1 MRFELRRQGE
11 VDIFSNSNNY
21 PLSHNH
27 NDSSQR
33 TSAAKKILDEICCNT
48 TNSIIHQGDTDSSDD
63 EDNKYHEEQKYS
75 NYGRHIKQLISKTND
90 WKATA
95 TGRDSYLPA
104 SRESLR
110 KSTDHAKDPISVVAK
125 KPDKGTFD
133 VYADPLF
140 GIRIVKPLISSL
152 SLKDMAI
159 GRTVVPMANIKR
171 HLANGDLSADWVFG
185 GVIVNKSDVK
195 KSHKGAQY
203 AIWKLSDLKGGLK
216 TVSVFLFQKCFK
228 EHWKTIVGTVVGIL
242 NPKPLDS
249 REGSSDEAAVSVDN
263 AQKIMIMGTS
273 KDFGICKAKKKNG
286 ENCCSFV
293 NVSQCEYCIYHLQQ
307 AYKNCSRRSEFQSP
321 CSGRGLNQLR
331 NKVLGKHEVFYAG
344 QSYSAVPAK
353 KNQKLTAKDD
363 SRLRKLSDFFPK
375 GAKVNSPVRA
385 ENKPVTIKAHTG
397 RVELSVN
404 QAQKD
409 ADRLRKL
416 RATMVIPEQTE
427 GVGFGIGWEGDCLAN
442 LFFPPVV
449 PRQVRFGISRGGR
462 KEERRREWGNEK
474 QPEYYL
480 VRGRDVRT
488 RSCQS
493 ANLPDGEVKFNKRK
507 LTIVS
512 EKLALGAEP
521 SGCHKTAAT
530 TMLGLAAPQLG
541 RGLGSSGN
549 VDLLPPRAKDV
560 NRAKLN
566 ALKWIKT
573 NGPIKK
579 ENPNKIPG
587 SEKEKRKTMDDDME
601 KSIFQFELTGRTG
614 HNWGRKQPTSWK
626 GIVPTFTLTGSGNP
640 FRKTPLHAPDWVLN
654 LDFLVISSPVYCE
667 STTLDHAVTK
677 IAKTIQVFPNEK
689 RPKLAVSGLESLSE
703 TSSPITVLSPRFKE
717 LLEATSKHTDLLEIR
732 DNQAQEEYFDKLEK
746 KERLEEKMLS
756 TFKVPCKA
764 VRCLKCKYTAFSAS
778 DRCKTEGHPLKVTNG
793 TKRFFKCGDCGNRTV
808 TLDIVPL
815 LTCKN
820 CSSSHWERAPMMR
833 EKKSLL
839 TNTLSIRGGEETILG
854 ALHTDGNLNLLVPEN

>member
-1 MRFELRRQGE
+1 MTLSANFGTIFANGCGCLVGE

-21 PLSHNH
+21 PHSHSP

-33 TSAAKKILDEICCNT
+33 TSAAKKILDEICGNT

-110 KSTDHAKDPISVVAK
+110 KSTDHAKDPISLVAK

-133 VYADPLF
+133 AYADPLF

-203 AIWKLSDLKGGLK
+203 AIWKISDLKGGLK

-353 KNQKLTAKDD
+353 KNQKLTSKDD

-375 GAKVNSPVRA
+375 GAKVNSPERA
-385 ENKPVTIKAHTG
+385 EYKPVTIKAHTG
-397 RVELSVN
+397 IVELSAN

-409 ADRLRKL
+409 ADSRKVP
-416 RATMVIPEQTE
+416 APVI
-427 GVGFGIGWEGDCLAN
+427 
-442 LFFPPVV
+442 
-449 PRQVRFGISRGGR
+449 
-462 KEERRREWGNEK
+462 
-474 QPEYYL
+474 
-480 VRGRDVRT
+480 VRGVACRGRTPVEDKGNQLGEGGVVRGHIVYSG
-488 RSCQS
+488 RSGVWDW
-493 ANLPDGEVKFNKRK
+493 LGRK

-512 EKLALGAEP
+512 EKSALGAEP

-530 TMLGLAAPQLG
+530 TMLGLAVPQLG
-541 RGLGSSGN
+541 RGLGGSGN

-587 SEKEKRKTMDDDME
+587 SEKEKRKTMDDAME
-601 KSIFQFELTGRTG
+601 KST
-614 HNWGRKQPTSWK
+614 
-626 GIVPTFTLTGSGNP
+626 
-640 FRKTPLHAPDWVLN
+640 
-654 LDFLVISSPVYCE
+654 
-667 STTLDHAVTK
+667 
-677 IAKTIQVFPNEK
+677 KTIQVFPNEK
-689 RPKLAVSGLESLSE
+689 RPKLAVSGLESLPE

-717 LLEATSKHTDLLEIR
+717 LLEATSKHTDLLEVR

-764 VRCLKCKYTAFSAS
+764 CKYTAFSAS
-778 DRCKTEGHPLKVTNG
+778 DRCKTEGHPLKVTDG

-820 CSSSHWERAPMMR
+820 CSSSRWGRAPMMR
-833 EKKSLL
+833 VSVY
-839 TNTLSIRGGEETILG
+839 
-854 ALHTDGNLNLLVPEN
+854 LVSSSSPRQQEL

>member
-1 MRFELRRQGE
+1 MDINDDCDIELLEEFLQEENAENISTESYDNTKHICKNSLNDSTPSGIKSSRTGGKSNNIKSE

-21 PLSHNH
+21 PHGHSP

-33 TSAAKKILDEICCNT
+33 TSAAKKILDEICGNT

-90 WKATA
+90 WKATP
-95 TGRDSYLPA
+95 TGQDSYLPA

-133 VYADPLF
+133 AYADPLF

-203 AIWKLSDLKGGLK
+203 AIWKISDLKGGLK

-375 GAKVNSPVRA
+375 GTKVNSPVRA
-385 ENKPVTIKAHTG
+385 EYKPVTIKAHTG
-397 RVELSVN
+397 RVELSAN

-409 ADRLRKL
+409 ADSGASAGALRHFKRRKKGREEKGMGEREAARVL
-416 RATMVIPEQTE
+416 SRE
-427 GVGFGIGWEGDCLAN
+427 GKGCSD
-442 LFFPPVV
+442 
-449 PRQVRFGISRGGR
+449 
-462 KEERRREWGNEK
+462 KE
-474 QPEYYL
+474 
-480 VRGRDVRT
+480 
-488 RSCQS
+488 
-493 ANLPDGEVKFNKRK
+493 LPKK
-507 LTIVS
+507 LTIIS
-512 EKLALGAEP
+512 EKSALGAEP

-530 TMLGLAAPQLG
+530 TMLGLAVPQLA
-541 RGLGSSGN
+541 RGLGGSGN

-560 NRAKLN
+560 NRAK
-566 ALKWIKT
+566 
-573 NGPIKK
+573 
-579 ENPNKIPG
+579 
-587 SEKEKRKTMDDDME
+587 
-601 KSIFQFELTGRTG
+601 
-614 HNWGRKQPTSWK
+614 K
-626 GIVPTFTLTGSGNP
+626 GILPTFTLNGSGNP
-640 FRKTPLHAPDWVLN
+640 FRKTSLHAPDWVLN
-654 LDFLVISSPVYCE
+654 LDFLVISSPMYCE

-717 LLEATSKHTDLLEIR
+717 LLEATSKHTDLLEVR

-764 VRCLKCKYTAFSAS
+764 VRCLKDGCLAYYDIPSFFGVSMQIQAKDEQQVHGPLFIPRQTNRVAVQVFSVFHQRLELKCKYTAFSAS
-778 DRCKTEGHPLKVTNG
+778 DRCKTEGHPLKVTDG

-820 CSSSHWERAPMMR
+820 CSSSRWERAPMMR
-833 EKKSLL
+833 VSVY
-839 TNTLSIRGGEETILG
+839 
-854 ALHTDGNLNLLVPEN
+854 LVSSSSPRLQEL

>member
-1 MRFELRRQGE
+1 MTLSANVVTILAKGCGCSVGE

-21 PLSHNH
+21 PLNHSHND
-27 NDSSQR
+27 NSQR
-33 TSAAKKILDEICCNT
+33 TSAAKKILDEICSNT

-110 KSTDHAKDPISVVAK
+110 KSTDHSKDPISVVAK

-133 VYADPLF
+133 AYADPLF

-152 SLKDMAI
+152 TLKDMAI

-203 AIWKLSDLKGGLK
+203 AIWKISDLKGGLK

-353 KNQKLTAKDD
+353 KNQKLTEKDD
-363 SRLRKLSDFFPK
+363 SRLRKLSDFFAK
-375 GAKVNSPVRA
+375 GAKVNSPVRT

-397 RVELSVN
+397 RVELSAN

-416 RATMVIPEQTE
+416 RATMVIPEQSPSCAHAPDKLN
-427 GVGFGIGWEGDCLAN
+427 VGIN
-442 LFFPPVV
+442 L
-449 PRQVRFGISRGGR
+449 
-462 KEERRREWGNEK
+462 ERP
-474 QPEYYL
+474 QIQ
-480 VRGRDVRT
+480 T
-488 RSCQS
+488 
-493 ANLPDGEVKFNKRK
+493 NLTK
-507 LTIVS
+507 LTIAS

-521 SGCHKTAAT
+521 SECHKTAAT
-530 TMLGLAAPQLG
+530 TMLGLAVPQLG
-541 RGLGSSGN
+541 RGLRSSGN

-587 SEKEKRKTMDDDME
+587 TDKEKRKTMDDEME
-601 KSIFQFELTGRTG
+601 KST
-614 HNWGRKQPTSWK
+614 
-626 GIVPTFTLTGSGNP
+626 
-640 FRKTPLHAPDWVLN
+640 
-654 LDFLVISSPVYCE
+654 
-667 STTLDHAVTK
+667 
-677 IAKTIQVFPNEK
+677 KTIQLLPNEK
-689 RPKLAVSGLESLSE
+689 RPKLTVSGLESLSA

-717 LLEATSKHTDLLEIR
+717 LLETTSKHTDLLEIR

-746 KERLEEKMLS
+746 KERLEEKMLT

-764 VRCLKCKYTAFSAS
+764 VRCLKDGVLAYYDIPSFFSVNMQIQAKDERQVHVPQFIPGQTNRVAVHVCSVFHQRLELKCKYTAFSAS
-778 DRCKTEGHPLKVTNG
+778 DRCKTEGHPLKVTDG

-820 CSSSHWERAPMMR
+820 CSSSRWERAPMMR

>member
-1 MRFELRRQGE
+1 MEGE
-11 VDIFSNSNNY
+11 VDIFSNSNNN
-21 PLSHNH
+21 PLNPSH

-33 TSAAKKILDEICCNT
+33 TSAAKKILDEICGNTTNT
-48 TNSIIHQGDTDSSDD
+48 TNSIIHGGDTDSSDD

-75 NYGRHIKQLISKTND
+75 NYGRNIKQLISKTND

-95 TGRDSYLPA
+95 TGRDAYLPA
-104 SRESLR
+104 SR
-110 KSTDHAKDPISVVAK
+110 KSTDRAKDAISVVAK
-125 KPDKGTFD
+125 EPDKGKFD
-133 VYADPLF
+133 AYADPLF

-203 AIWKLSDLKGGLK
+203 AIWKISDLKGGLK

-273 KDFGICKAKKKNG
+273 KDFGTCKAKKKNG

-363 SRLRKLSDFFPK
+363 SRLRKLSDFFAK
-375 GAKVNSPVRA
+375 GAQVNSPVRS
-385 ENKPVTIKAHTG
+385 ENKPVTVKAHTG
-397 RVELSVN
+397 RVELSAN

-416 RATMVIPEQTE
+416 KATTVIPEQSPS
-427 GVGFGIGWEGDCLAN
+427 CAN
-442 LFFPPVV
+442 EPDKLN
-449 PRQVRFGISRGGR
+449 IAINL
-462 KEERRREWGNEK
+462 ERPTI
-474 QPEYYL
+474 Q
-480 VRGRDVRT
+480 T
-488 RSCQS
+488 
-493 ANLPDGEVKFNKRK
+493 NLTK

-521 SGCHKTAAT
+521 SERHKMAAT
-530 TMLGLAAPQLG
+530 TVLGLAVPQLG

-549 VDLLPPRAKDV
+549 VDLLPPRTKDV

-587 SEKEKRKTMDDDME
+587 SEKEKRKTMDEEME
-601 KSIFQFELTGRTG
+601 KST
-614 HNWGRKQPTSWK
+614 
-626 GIVPTFTLTGSGNP
+626 
-640 FRKTPLHAPDWVLN
+640 
-654 LDFLVISSPVYCE
+654 
-667 STTLDHAVTK
+667 
-677 IAKTIQVFPNEK
+677 KTIQLFPNEK
-689 RPKLAVSGLESLSE
+689 RPKLTMSGLESSSS

-746 KERLEEKMLS
+746 RERLEEKMLS

-764 VRCLKCKYTAFSAS
+764 VRCLKDGRLAYYDIPSVFTVSIPMNSRYVARSLSGDKVTGWQFTCVRYFTRGWSLKQDLCMCKYTAFSAS
-778 DRCKTEGHPLKVTNG
+778 DRCKSEGHPLKVTDG

-820 CSSSHWERAPMMR
+820 CSSSRWERAPMMR

-854 ALHTDGNLNLLVPEN
+854 ALHADGNLNLLVPEN